1 MAVYGYEVIDK
12 AGKTSKGSIDADSV
26 GAARAE
32 LKRQNLTVVNIS
44 EQNALTK
51 DINIDIG
58 GKPTARDLS
67 VFCRQF
73 VSMTR
78 AGVSILEAMKM
89 LCEQTE
95 NKRLK
100 KALEEVRVSMEKG
113 EPLAESLAK
122 EPKIFPGIMVNM
134 VAAGE
139 ASGSL
144 DTSLDRVA
152 TQLERSSK
160 TQALVKKAMVYPI
173 VLLIVALVVVI
184 VMLVFVIPQYSSMF
198 EQLDTELPAIT
209 QAVLTASDFIK
220 AKWYILIAI
229 VLVVMFGTK
238 TFAGTNTGKHVFGK
252 LALVVPGVKDLTTKS
267 AASSMARTMSTLMAA
282 GVPMVEAVEIVANT
296 MTNVWFKEALLDA
309 KEQIGLGVPFSRPL
323 EDCGL
328 YPPMVYHMVRI
339 GEESGAIEDM
349 LDKLADYYEE
359 EVEMA
364 VQSLMAM
371 MEPMI
376 IIVLAAIVSVLIA
389 SVLAPMM
396 KMYEALDNV

>member
-173 VLLIVALVVVI
+173 VLLVVALVVVI

-229 VLVVMFGTK
+229 VLVVVFGTK